1 MKDLGLI
8 EQRYQ
13 VLDQLPDSLYSI
25 VISLPHGDLLERVN
39 GVLQWREALL
49 KGDLPRHD
57 ALCWPEHRIKITL
70 LKRLEA
76 VNIAS
81 YCRDQE
87 ALTDQILLDICEG
100 VVTAEEYFKIKPDG
114 FIDKLTQQQTKRER
128 ESDFKNPD
136 DGDAQDS
143 KQQEQQERSNPVN
156 TLAKAKHS
164 DAFTPDEHRTPTDN
178 TRLDKSEPS
187 IDLDEEGKAAPLL
200 PTKDEA
206 NAGAPGEVKN
216 VSSLKT
222 NTSASSIEVDP
233 GKKWQDLI
241 SHWDEFSRSFS
252 DSVGLSGRG
261 WDLTRGQLATRD
273 WQEILYY
280 RQLIQPLPE
289 LKTLIRRLGRK
300 ETIEDKGADH
310 TVRSK
315 KRKRRRQG
323 VPRVVMETGGLERSN
338 EISRM
343 LPVEYAKL
351 GHQVLK
357 SLWLAR
363 YAERQLLCYQY
374 QGLRFN
380 KNGRQ
385 AVNSE
390 EDINP
395 EKQEIMGKGPII
407 ICLDTSASMQG
418 KPESLAKSLV
428 LEILSMA
435 SKEQRPCYLYMFSG
449 PDDVVEYELDLAKAD
464 LSDLLTVLTTSFHG
478 GTYVV
483 APLLKAIQK
492 QKQKVWNKTDILLIS
507 DGRFPMQ
514 EHVIEQIN
522 ELKSSQGLCL
532 HGLLLGDWRS
542 PAMQAVCEPLYFFD
556 SWGAVVSNK

>member
-1 MKDLGLI
+1 MKHLGLI

-49 KGDLPRHD
+49 KGDLPHHD
-57 ALCWPEHRIKITL
+57 ELYWPEHRIKITL

-81 YCRDQE
+81 YCREQE
-87 ALTDQILLDICEG
+87 TLTDQVLLDICEG

-128 ESDFKNPD
+128 ESDFKNQD
-136 DGDAQDS
+136 DGPVQDS
-143 KQQEQQERSNPVN
+143 KQQGQGRSNQIN

-178 TRLDKSEPS
+178 TRLVKSEPS
-187 IDLDEEGKAAPLL
+187 IDLDEEGKADPLL
-200 PTKDEA
+200 PTKDEK
-206 NAGAPGEVKN
+206 NAWAPREVKN

-222 NTSASSIEVDP
+222 SASVSNIEVDL

-261 WDLTRGQLATRD
+261 WDLTSGQLATQD

-280 RQLIQPLPE
+280 RKLIQPLPE
-289 LKTLIRRLGRK
+289 LKALVRRLGRK
-300 ETIEDKGADH
+300 ETIEEKGTYH
-310 TVRSK
+310 TGQSK
-315 KRKRRRQG
+315 KQKRRRQG

-351 GHQVLK
+351 GHQALK
-357 SLWLAR
+357 PLWLAR

-385 AVNSE
+385 EVNYE

-395 EKQEIMGKGPII
+395 EKQEIMGKGPFI

-418 KPESLAKSLV
+418 KPESIAKSLV
-428 LEILSMA
+428 LEILPMA
-435 SKEQRPCYLYMFSG
+435 LKEQRPCYLYMFSG

-464 LSDLLTVLTTSFHG
+464 LSDLLTVLRTSFHG

-514 EHVIEQIN
+514 DHVIEQIN
-522 ELKSSQGLCL
+522 ELKSSQGLRL